1 MFRKV
6 MGLALLMAMSPAFA
20 DGLSY
25 NYIELGYQNAELDDD
40 FGGTSVDGDGYG
52 IRGSYEVG
60 ESWFIAASYGTLDF
74 DFGVDLD
81 QLAIGGGYHTALSDR
96 TDVFAALSYISAEVS
111 ASGFDSLDEDGYGV
125 VVGLRGLVSDK
136 FELSGQVAYSDLG
149 GGADGTAFGAGAH
162 YHLTDNFALG
172 LEVEIE
178 EDVTLYGVGAR
189 FYFGN

>member
-111 ASGFDSLDEDGYGV
+111 ASGFNSLDEDGYGV

-136 FELSGQVAYSDLG
+136 VRAEWPRSPIRILVD
-149 GGADGTAFGAGAH
+149 GADGTAFGAGAH
-162 YHLTDNFALG
+162 VPSSPTISRSG
-172 LEVEIE
+172 SKSKS
-178 EDVTLYGVGAR
+178 TKT
-189 FYFGN
+189 

>member
-1 MFRKV
+1 

-111 ASGFDSLDEDGYGV
+111 ASGFNSLDEDGYGV

-136 FELSGQVAYSDLG
+136 VELRGTIAYSDLG
-149 GGADGTAFGAGAH
+149 DGVDGTAFGAGAL
-162 YHLTDNFALG
+162 YSFTDNFALG
-172 LEVEIE
+172 LEIEID